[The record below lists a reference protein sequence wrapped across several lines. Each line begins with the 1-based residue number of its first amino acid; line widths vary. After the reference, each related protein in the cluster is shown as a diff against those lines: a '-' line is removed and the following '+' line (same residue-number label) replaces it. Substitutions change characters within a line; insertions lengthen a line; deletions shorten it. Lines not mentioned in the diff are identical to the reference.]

1 MESVL
6 EKTIVMWL
14 FKAMAS
20 ELIGIQSF
28 QMYVARFWLDFF
40 LSAFNALNSI

>member
-1 MESVL
+1 M
-6 EKTIVMWL
+6 
-14 FKAMAS
+14 FKAIAS

-40 LSAFNALNSI
+40 ISI